1 MVPISISYLGDLR
14 CAAVHGP
21 SGVRLITDAP
31 VDNQGKGE
39 SFSPTDLLA
48 TAYGACMTTIMGIA
62 AKRDGIALT
71 GLTVAVEKHMTS
83 APPRRVARLVLRFAM
98 PAGLAAAQRVKLEAA
113 ARACPVALSVS
124 PEVATEIA
132 FAYPD

>member
-1 MVPISISYLGDLR
+1 M
-14 CAAVHGP
+14 
-21 SGVRLITDAP
+21 
-31 VDNQGKGE
+31 
-39 SFSPTDLLA
+39 SFKTWTIARRIVQLLMIALLA
-48 TAYGACMTTIMGIA
+48 SPLA
-62 AKRDGIALT
+62 
-71 GLTVAVEKHMTS
+71 GLTVAVEKHMTPV
-83 APPRRVARLVLRFAM
+83 PPRRVARLVLRFAM